1 MSGKCIQK
9 DATTKV
15 ARQYLGVL
23 KLSDVPGNLSKTCRR
38 GGIDRTGFYGW
49 KRRVQTHGLE
59 RLKDLPPIPKSRPS
73 TTTPETEAK
82 LLSAGMAHPSRR
94 CVKLSYFLKLQ
105 MGSVSSSASQKRP
118 VRNRPAS
125 VYDLWLRP
133 EENSFDDE
141 SELTAESIAKN
152 EKYKPCFKERP
163 GESSRSGELLSKH
176 FLAGNLK

>member
-1 MSGKCIQK
+1 M
-9 DATTKV
+9 
-15 ARQYLGVL
+15 
-23 KLSDVPGNLSKTCRR
+23 
-38 GGIDRTGFYGW
+38 
-49 KRRVQTHGLE
+49 
-59 RLKDLPPIPKSRPS
+59 
-73 TTTPETEAK
+73 
-82 LLSAGMAHPSRR
+82 
-94 CVKLSYFLKLQ
+94 VKLSYFLKLQ

-125 VYDLWLRP
+125 IYDLWLRS

-152 EKYKPCFKERP
+152 EKYKPCFKEWP